1 MCFTKKMCTLFV
13 SVLVTVLATAQ
24 TKKVLADKIIAQVGD
39 KIILRS
45 DIVNALADM
54 KRRAQ
59 QENQENS
66 QLPTE
71 CQILEGQMTQKALY
85 LQALKDSLPLTE
97 DELEG
102 ILDNRIRSFI
112 QSYGSK
118 EVLEEI
124 AGKTIYQLK
133 EEFKEPIREQKLAEQ
148 MQIKILENIK
158 ITPNEV
164 KAFYNAIPKDSLPF
178 YESELEIS
186 QLIVHPKAN
195 KDVEEYLSKQ
205 LYDIKKQIE
214 GGKKF
219 EQMAKVYSEDPGSK
233 DNGGQYQVNRT
244 EKLFDPTFLA
254 AAFRLKEGQISPVIK
269 TKFGLH
275 IIQMVSRA
283 GDDALVRHILKIPPI
298 SEDEINES
306 KHLLDSVR
314 KLIVANKITFGEAV
328 NKNSDEENSKFN
340 GGALAGQD
348 GSTLVTID
356 QLDADMVLAIKDMK
370 VGSISAPRVY
380 TDERGRKLVR
390 IVTLKSRS
398 DAHRANLKDDYS
410 RISQIALAEKKQ
422 TAMEKW
428 FKEHIPNYFVDI
440 DKEFINCKGLEQW
453 RKAQAAQGS
462 K

>member
-1 MCFTKKMCTLFV
+1 MTKKI
-13 SVLVTVLATAQ
+13 SVLLMGLISFSVVNAQ

-45 DIVNALADM
+45 DVVNALADM
-54 KRRAQ
+54 KRQAQ
-59 QENQENS
+59 QQNQENI

-85 LQALKDSLPLTE
+85 LQALKDSLPLTDE
-97 DELEG
+97 ELEG

-118 EVLEEI
+118 EMLEEI

-133 EEFKEPIREQKLAEQ
+133 EEFKEPIREQKLAQQ
-148 MQIKILENIK
+148 MQDKILENIK

-195 KDVEEYLSKQ
+195 KDVEEYISKQ

-219 EQMAKVYSEDPGSK
+219 EQMAKLYSEDPGSK

-244 EKLFDPTFLA
+244 EKMFDPTFLA

-298 SEDEINES
+298 SDDEINES
-306 KHLLDSVR
+306 KHLLDSIR
-314 KLIVANKITFGEAV
+314 KLIVTNKITFGEAV

-370 VGSISAPRVY
+370 VGTISEPRVY

-390 IVTLKSRS
+390 IITLKSRS
-398 DAHRANLKDDYS
+398 DAHRANLKDDYN
-410 RISQIALAEKKQ
+410 RISQMALAEKKQ
-422 TAMEKW
+422 NALEKW
-428 FKEHIPNYFVDI
+428 FKVHIPNYFVEI
-440 DKEFINCKGLEQW
+440 DKEFMNCGGLEQW
-453 RKAQAAQGS
+453 RKAQAAQS
-462 K
+462 TR